1 MAAVVDLC
9 MVTKAVGFPFTC
21 GRTLPTAVFENAAL
35 MTYIVP
41 SLPVGIFSIRKF
53 VFFFPIS
60 SSLSS
65 SSHSNGIDY
74 STGFRGHGSR

>member
-41 SLPVGIFSIRKF
+41 SLPVGIFSTYENLF
-53 VFFFPIS
+53 S
-60 SSLSS
+60 SFQFLLPCLLPL
-65 SSHSNGIDY
+65 IP
-74 STGFRGHGSR
+74 TE